1 MSVER
6 ENEKKKRERREGDLG
21 VLVAAVE
28 DLPLRHLLSVLG
40 VHLVDGGERRRP
52 HQLPPRHLTVWTHVC
67 AEGVSKGGRRRGRP

>member
-1 MSVER
+1 MRRRGGTITEVGQVSVER

-52 HQLPPRHLTVWTHVC
+52 HQLPPLRSSWALHPW
-67 AEGVSKGGRRRGRP
+67 